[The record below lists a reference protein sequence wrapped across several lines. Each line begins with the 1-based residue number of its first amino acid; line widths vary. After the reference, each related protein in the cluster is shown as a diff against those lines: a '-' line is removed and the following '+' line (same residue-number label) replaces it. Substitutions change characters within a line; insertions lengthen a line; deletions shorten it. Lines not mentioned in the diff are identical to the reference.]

1 MPVLSLMAWT
11 PEQDSSTWTQ
21 DRRTLLPCS
30 ARQTGHH
37 CTALHWR
44 QDPEIWNTPRRQGWI
59 RPRSLGGR
67 KRKSVIDICLCSA
80 VGGGQVILADGGA
93 RGITEHNWFSK
104 GLI

>member
-67 KRKSVIDICLCSA
+67 KRKSVIDICLCRA
-80 VGGGQVILADGGA
+80 AHGVGEQLRHLVQ
-93 RGITEHNWFSK
+93 
-104 GLI
+104 